1 VSGNGNRIK
10 HRLARAAV
18 LAEERL
24 ADMIPA
30 TDFRAFLFALQAE
43 LAAIVPRGAQGQIGG
58 ALKRAAAVV
67 ENGER

>member
-1 VSGNGNRIK
+1 
-10 HRLARAAV
+10 
-18 LAEERL
+18 
-24 ADMIPA
+24 MIPA